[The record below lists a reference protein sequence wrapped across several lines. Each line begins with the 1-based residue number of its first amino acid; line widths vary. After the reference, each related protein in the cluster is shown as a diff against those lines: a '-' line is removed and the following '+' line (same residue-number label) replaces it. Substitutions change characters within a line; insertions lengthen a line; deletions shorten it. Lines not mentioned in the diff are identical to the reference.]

1 MESKAKLLGHPIHQ
15 MLVPIPF
22 GLLAT
27 AVIFDLIY
35 LVWTNNPTMI
45 VVSYWMIAAGII
57 GGLIAA
63 PFGLLDY
70 LAIPSGTRAKYVVMW
85 HGLGN
90 VFVLLMFAVSWWL
103 RYASTVPGNS
113 DVHVPSAAALVLSFA
128 GFVLA
133 GITGWLGGELVDRLG
148 VSVDEGA
155 NVNALNS
162 LVSSTATRRG

>member
-70 LAIPSGTRAKYVVMW
+70 LAIPSGTRAKYVGML

-90 VFVLLMFAVSWWL
+90 VVVLLMFAVSWWL

-148 VSVDEGA
+148 VGVDEGA